1 MPSCGKDFRPAPL
14 SASCENPGDSR
25 PRFAALAMTRAPG
38 KTPHLRHCGTLVP
51 MPSARTP
58 TSPSLNDFA
67 QIARTHSLV
76 PVTRTVAADLETP
89 VSAFLR
95 VAAHEPEAFLLESVE
110 GGETVGRYT
119 FIGIRP
125 FRTLTAANGV
135 ITDTL
140 SGSAPTTR
148 HGDIFTELK
157 SALAGH
163 TPARLPGLPPFTSG
177 AVGFFAYD
185 IVRQIEKL
193 PTLAADELHVPDA
206 HLMFFDEVLAFD
218 HVRKAIHLI
227 VTAGARTPLQG
238 EGPRAK
244 GQEGKTQQRANLTDL
259 SSPGPLALRSWPSP
273 EAAYADANARLDR
286 LEDLLEAALHKPTLE
301 PITEPLALTPRTE
314 PGDFLRAVDTV
325 KEYIRAGDVFQCV
338 LSQRFDCTP
347 GVDPFEIYRS
357 LRIVNPSPYMYFLR
371 FRKAQG
377 PSAKGQEVRDI
388 EAGPLCHIVGSSP
401 ELLVRVHGRNV
412 EYRPIAGT
420 RPRGRDEAHDRTLE
434 TDLRAD
440 AKEVAEHVMLV
451 DLGRNDLGRVSD
463 FGSVR
468 VKDLMFIE
476 RYSHVMHLVSALEGN
491 LRPEFAPID
500 ALRACFPAGTLSGAP
515 KIRAMEI
522 IEELEPAR
530 RGVYGGA
537 IIYADF
543 SGNLDSCIAIRT
555 LFMDGERGH
564 IQAGAGIVADSVPE
578 REAEECRNKA
588 AAVVRAIERARS
600 S

>member
-1 MPSCGKDFRPAPL
+1 MPP
-14 SASCENPGDSR
+14 
-25 PRFAALAMTRAPG
+25 
-38 KTPHLRHCGTLVP
+38 
-51 MPSARTP
+51 ARTP
-58 TSPSLNDFA
+58 TTPNLNEFTSL
-67 QIARTHSLV
+67 ARAHTLI

-95 VAAHEPEAFLLESVE
+95 VATHEPEAFLLESVE
-110 GGETVGRYT
+110 GGETIGRYT

-125 FRTLTAANGV
+125 FHTMTAANGV
-135 ITDTL
+135 ITHATPNQP
-140 SGSAPTTR
+140 STTR
-148 HGDIFTELK
+148 PGDIFAELK

-163 TPARLPGLPPFTSG
+163 TAARLPGLPPFTSG

-193 PTLAADELHVPDA
+193 PTLAVDELHVPDA

-227 VTAGARTPLQG
+227 VTAGARTPLQ
-238 EGPRAK
+238 PPTPNP
-244 GQEGKTQQRANLTDL
+244 QLIDL
-259 SSPGPLALRSWPSP
+259 ETRVRD
-273 EAAYADANARLDR
+273 AYNDANDRLDR
-286 LEDLLEAALHKPTLE
+286 LEALLEAALHKPTRPNL
-301 PITEPLALTPRTE
+301 PEPLELTPRTA
-314 PGDFLRAVDTV
+314 PHDFLRAVDTV

-371 FRKAQG
+371 FNLAEQE
-377 PSAKGQEVRDI
+377 SAKRGFA
-388 EAGPLCHIVGSSP
+388 AGSSPLNPGATSAGDSPASRTCHIVGSSP
-401 ELLVRVHGRNV
+401 ELLVRVHGRSV

-420 RPRGRDEAHDRTLE
+420 RPRGSDESHDRTLE
-434 TDLRAD
+434 ADLRAD

-463 FGSVR
+463 FGTVR

-476 RYSHVMHLVSALEGN
+476 RYSHVMHLVSALEGT
-491 LRPEFAPID
+491 LKPDLAPID

-555 LFMDGERGH
+555 LFMDGDRGH

-578 REAEECRNKA
+578 REEEECRNKA

-600 S
+600 A

>member
-1 MPSCGKDFRPAPL
+1 MPA
-14 SASCENPGDSR
+14 
-25 PRFAALAMTRAPG
+25 
-38 KTPHLRHCGTLVP
+38 
-51 MPSARTP
+51 ARTQTTP
-58 TSPSLNDFA
+58 NLNEFTDL
-67 QIARTHSLV
+67 ARTHTLV
-76 PVTRTVAADLETP
+76 PVTRSVAADLETP

-110 GGETVGRYT
+110 GGETIGRYT

-125 FRTLTAANGV
+125 FRTMTA
-135 ITDTL
+135 
-140 SGSAPTTR
+140 SGSTKTTPGAPPVTR
-148 HGDIFTELK
+148 TGDIFAELK

-163 TPARLPGLPPFTSG
+163 TPARLPGLPPFIAG

-185 IVRQIEKL
+185 IVRQIEHL

-227 VTAGARTPLQG
+227 VTAGARTPL
-238 EGPRAK
+238 
-244 GQEGKTQQRANLTDL
+244 TANT
-259 SSPGPLALRSWPSP
+259 
-273 EAAYADANARLDR
+273 EAAYADANTRLDR
-286 LEDLLEAALHKPTLE
+286 LESLLEAALQKPAR
-301 PITEPLALTPRTE
+301 PNIPEPLELTPRTPRE
-314 PGDFLRAVDTV
+314 DFLRAVDTT
-325 KEYIRAGDVFQCV
+325 KEYIRAGDIFQCV

-371 FRKAQG
+371 FGLPGQG
-377 PSAKGQEVRDI
+377 SERRA
-388 EAGPLCHIVGSSP
+388 HIVGSSP

-420 RPRGRDEAHDRTLE
+420 RPRGADESHDRTLE
-434 TDLRAD
+434 ADLRAD

-476 RYSHVMHLVSALEGN
+476 RYSHVMHLVSALEGT
-491 LRPEFAPID
+491 LKPDLAPID

-522 IEELEPAR
+522 IEEFEPSR

-578 REAEECRNKA
+578 REDEECRNKA

>member
-1 MPSCGKDFRPAPL
+1 MP
-14 SASCENPGDSR
+14 
-25 PRFAALAMTRAPG
+25 AA
-38 KTPHLRHCGTLVP
+38 
-51 MPSARTP
+51 PSAT
-58 TSPSLNDFA
+58 TPSLTDFQRLA
-67 QIARTHSLV
+67 ASHTLI

-110 GGETVGRYT
+110 GGESVGRYT

-125 FRTLTAANGV
+125 FRTMTAAGSS
-135 ITDTL
+135 ITVATPDEPAGLTH
-140 SGSAPTTR
+140 T
-148 HGDIFTELK
+148 GDIFAELK

-185 IVRQIEKL
+185 VVRQIERL
-193 PTLAADELHVPDA
+193 PETAADELRVPDA

-227 VTAGARTPLQG
+227 VTAGARTPL
-238 EGPRAK
+238 
-244 GQEGKTQQRANLTDL
+244 
-259 SSPGPLALRSWPSP
+259 ALGTID
-273 EAAYADANARLDR
+273 AAYEDADDRLDR
-286 LEDLLEAALHKPTLE
+286 LEALLDAALTRPTH
-301 PITEPLALTPRTE
+301 PRIAEPLALSPRTPPE
-314 PGDFLRAVDTV
+314 DFLRAVDTV

-347 GVDPFEIYRS
+347 AVDAFEIYRS
-357 LRIVNPSPYMYFLR
+357 LRIINPSPYMYFLR
-371 FRKAQG
+371 FDLPSPVADADAAGQG
-377 PSAKGQEVRDI
+377 GGSAPASR
-388 EAGPLCHIVGSSP
+388 PCHIVGSSP
-401 ELLVRVHGRNV
+401 ELLVRITTRGDERRV

-420 RPRGRDEAHDRTLE
+420 RPRGSDDDTDRAFE
-434 TDLRAD
+434 SDLRAD

-451 DLGRNDLGRVSD
+451 DLGRNDLGRVSE
-463 FGSVR
+463 FGTVQ

-476 RYSHVMHLVSALEGN
+476 RYSHVMHLVSALEGR
-491 LRPEFAPID
+491 LRSGLDPLD

-555 LFMDGERGH
+555 LFMDGDRGY

-578 REAEECRNKA
+578 REHEECRNKA
-588 AAVVRAIERARS
+588 AAVVRAIERARLS
-600 S
+600 